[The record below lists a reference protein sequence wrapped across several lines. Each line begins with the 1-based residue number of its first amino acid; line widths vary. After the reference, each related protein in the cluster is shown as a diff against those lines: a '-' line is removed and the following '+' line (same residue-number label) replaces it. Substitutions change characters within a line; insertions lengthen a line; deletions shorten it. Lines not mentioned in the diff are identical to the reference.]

1 MDKITYQEGN
11 LVLATNHPVTPSE
24 DQKGKSQELRLT
36 TRGIYYVTR
45 VSPAHLRVVGLF
57 TGETRNLPREFV
69 TKITLSNLTQLQT
82 YLQSYQLSKISDS
95 LFRANKFLSPN
106 QEKTWQFLLNKNQ
119 NKEIGEVYYDENSEP
134 DLQNNQDH
142 ESPSLGFPPADAG
155 PDLMSPADT
164 GPTMTSGL
172 HDPQPSSQ
180 PDFAH
185 RQLRSGKVY
194 CTLAVAPR
202 KPILKI
208 SPVTSSPQNP
218 PLVAQPPAQHQK
230 CDPNCCEKNSNKEL
244 KFSEKLSVR
253 FHTGNNFQDYTQDMI
268 FHPLLKQKSKT
279 FLMLSAIGIDSSNK
293 ELLYKVN
300 WSSPSEVNSG
310 IDTLY

>member
-1 MDKITYQEGN
+1 M
-11 LVLATNHPVTPSE
+11 
-24 DQKGKSQELRLT
+24 
-36 TRGIYYVTR
+36 
-45 VSPAHLRVVGLF
+45 
-57 TGETRNLPREFV
+57 

-119 NKEIGEVYYDENSEP
+119 NKELGEVDDENSDP

-142 ESPSLGFPPADAG
+142 DSNPLGFPPAGAG

-164 GPTMTSGL
+164 VPTMTSGS
-172 HDPQPSSQ
+172 HDSQPSAQ

-185 RQLRSGKVY
+185 RQLRSGKVF
-194 CTLAVAPR
+194 CTLAVPPR

-208 SPVTSSPQNP
+208 SPLTSSPQNP

-230 CDPNCCEKNSNKEL
+230 CDRNCCEKYSNKEL

-253 FHTGNNFQDYTQDMI
+253 FHTGNTFQDYKQDMI

-300 WSSPSEVNSG
+300 WSSPSEVNSE